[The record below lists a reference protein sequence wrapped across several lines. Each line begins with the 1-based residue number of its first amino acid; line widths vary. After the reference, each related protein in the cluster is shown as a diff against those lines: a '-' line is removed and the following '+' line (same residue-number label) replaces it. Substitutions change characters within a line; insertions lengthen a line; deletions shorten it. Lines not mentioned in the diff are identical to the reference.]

1 MADGEV
7 EVSVQA
13 EGVDEAAGEMAPDA
27 AGVGG
32 PGGAGGGGGR
42 GRIGGKLITRL
53 LGVLAFLGPILDVI
67 GVVANVLT
75 AFVAPV
81 AVLLLR
87 LLQPVL
93 RLMLRVL
100 PVWFDIFE
108 MITDVATRIRDLQ
121 VAFVRNLVQ
130 QARDIIGWI
139 RSIPGEIESFITSL
153 PGDIASAI
161 SSQIPFLG
169 GGGGGDDSDGGDG
182 PIPDSGPFAPPDD
195 PTDRRP
201 GEGPLVEIGGGLRPF
216 IDRITQ
222 SASFDFP

>member
-32 PGGAGGGGGR
+32 PDGAGGGGGR

-93 RLMLRVL
+93 RLMIRVL
-100 PVWFDIFE
+100 PVWFDIVAF
-108 MITDVATRIRDLQ
+108 ITDVATRIRDLQ
-121 VAFVRNLVQ
+121 VAFVRTLVQ
-130 QARDIIGWI
+130 QARDIVKWI
-139 RSIPGEIESFITSL
+139 RGLPGEIESFFTSL
-153 PGDIASAI
+153 PGDIATAI
-161 SSQIPFLG
+161 TNQIPFFG
-169 GGGGGDDSDGGDG
+169 GGGGGDGGGSDG

-201 GEGPLVEIGGGLRPF
+201 GEGPLVEIAGGLRPF
-216 IDRITQ
+216 IERITQ
-222 SASFDFP
+222 NGSFDFP